1 MNALTH
7 DEQRDD
13 YIQRFAL
20 RELVE
25 HWLDRASVERPED
38 PYQYLIDEASAQRRS
53 GGGLVTCP
61 NQWCNMTMPASQFE
75 AHQRSCNNASG
86 WVRCVRCNM
95 RVDVS
100 KMSHH
105 RMYCRLERCTL
116 CGEVV
121 LPRMLLMCPYR
132 LIAEAERDRQAAM
145 HRLEQRREGLRPD
158 PEAEAALPIEASIG
172 SASLSSPRSP
182 SMTMMSTANRL
193 VSRCETPRASSAVP
207 AACLQGVAAPSS
219 LSPTERPTTRANASG
234 DRGCS
239 AASSASASHPAI
251 IALRTDISGCSDDA
265 ATSSSLAASSGRVL
279 AASESTLL
287 YSAAPTLA
295 DPSTS
300 ATLEH
305 TLLLEASCDGN
316 ECELHDCRP
325 DSDSGSKSQTTIL
338 SASPAVGRRPSFATL
353 IAADNN
359 TLCEQL
365 DNYPDELLPA
375 IRSLQ
380 RLWRRNFFVHLFRKE
395 VLGGVWRQLDSA
407 QEKAA
412 GKNPFGIANR
422 MVDRSLRERC
432 TSCEQ
437 SAPGSAGP
445 ASGGNETRVGSG
457 VDAGRG
463 AGLRSSSPSPVP
475 DNDLVAHEA
484 MSASFN
490 ADPVAVSDEELES
503 GGYMQARD
511 LEALIRHFAAREV
524 LPLSLV
530 LRIVRAATKL
540 LRKRPVVQ
548 HLAIPQSGSLVV
560 VGDIHGQMKD
570 LEYILSFMGPPTA
583 ERFYLFNGDFIDRGP
598 YGCEVLVYI
607 FSLLCTYPDYVYL
620 NRGNHENYST
630 NTEYGFMAELYA
642 KYGARSSYLL
652 SAMVDSYE
660 WMPLLSVIDHRVAVV
675 HGGAPRLVCTLNEIE
690 AIGHVRDIPVEHQST
705 RAEQLLTELLWNDP
719 VEKFRSRQLG
729 TSQQGAGWRSS
740 SRGCGVEYLSNITE
754 QFLKQNDLSL
764 LIRSH
769 DVKTAG
775 FELVHRN
782 KSITVFSASNYGG
795 VSGNRGAVAV
805 LTRESAQPI
814 FHTWFLRE
822 DYRQLRAEVLLNEE
836 EDAAAMIVLPHHN
849 DVAGMRASESGERPS
864 SNNVDS
870 SAALATPSS
879 GMSTPPNASFVPMLP
894 QKHISFTHL
903 TESAFMTDDEFI
915 QAYYLH
921 NDFVLPEEEGFMSVA
936 SGACSRGS
944 AFSDVAKTSEESTS
958 AMACIS
964 ADKRLGAL
972 VAQPKAPSQ
981 SKHSKSASG
990 SAGGRGRRAIQ
1001 GPPDSAGS
1009 WYAANSATASR
1020 ASRHAL
1026 QAHHGAIVSVTS
1038 QSSHGSAQPMARV
1051 GLGLS
1056 QDLSIALQLQTIQQ
1070 IRELVYFN
1078 RYALL
1083 AAFNQVD
1090 EMRTGTVYKAE
1101 WCVVTRDV
1109 LKLDIPWYYLCQ
1121 YLVPS
1126 LEVNGVPS
1134 VEYMR
1139 FLRHVDVHFALESR
1153 LSWQRATIARIS
1165 GGLDIPEDII
1175 SAFCDRPMKTMSSN
1189 SSRVQSTGSR
1199 GHSNGGGLSQNSSLR
1214 SPLPIISSPATVPSL
1229 SVGADASTDSP
1240 LSVESSLLLDA
1251 MAPVPTLSPP
1261 LPQRS
1266 FSSPP
1271 TPPATTLPTATIL
1284 LQTPVN
1290 AARRDCDDAESAAHA
1305 KWENEEEKRAVKGG
1319 AQSTDENW
1327 WCDVRIGFNTFAN
1340 KVRVLSPAA
1349 AAMEDNEVFALFC
1362 YFDVGMQG
1370 HVYVGDVVN
1379 RMTELL
1385 KEGGEEEAVL
1395 LVSGEL
1401 DFSAVPGGP
1410 QRGAAAG
1417 PPTTC
1422 SLNSLSASSTSSGM
1436 GIEVSCGNQGA
1447 TACGAPEAD
1456 CGDSRG
1462 GGGGRALLLSRW
1474 NSKAKN
1480 GCLARFGRG
1489 GLSAG
1494 CDATSRGGGV
1504 SSSSSA
1510 VDAAVSGSS
1519 FGTSLRP
1526 VGHRREPTSEPEEA
1540 KEIATWP
1547 AEAGDCGTSPRDSR
1561 LDGAIGGCGDSEPE
1575 SVVVGGTPSSTK
1587 PSPPSSMPE
1596 KISRQPRATLPTSSM
1611 ALPLEHEDDAKR
1623 RASREAHGAAAG
1635 EASEVTCERASGEGS
1650 MDLSGDPNKSSV
1662 SSLASA
1668 AERSSTH
1675 VAGAARTVAL
1685 PLLQAGGT
1693 VGSSADGRGFTDR
1706 KNAEGST
1713 TAVLDVPKPP
1723 CLEVVQEPSGAGND
1737 VLVDSRLSCAS
1748 DSALLASK
1756 LLGDYS
1762 RTGDLARRPT
1772 FNTTV
1777 GSGVSI
1783 TDSDAFRL
1791 DCSSQ
1796 DHPKPHQP
1804 PPPPQQQTQSLRSKH
1819 LSTPPW
1825 IFSAL
1830 LRVQEQLLG
1839 GHSRLRLLF
1848 AALNQ
1853 SKNGRLSEKEFVS
1866 LIEFMNLLLEYPLSD
1881 GQARELFRF
1890 VHESAIRCVQ
1900 SVLSRHQR
1908 VFAAGPLGRGRSHH
1922 TGSTTWGDLG
1932 RMPGDTRLSVSP
1944 MLAGMT
1950 CEADT
1955 EAYVQSRMQAEQQR
1969 GGAYIL
1975 FIEFMAFFSVKPV
1988 PHGDEVTATEELLRA
2003 GTASVVSGGAA
2014 ATGSSVTAPS
2024 ALAVSL
2030 SDDLSSSYHQQLQGR
2045 RSSSFHR
2052 QPPEVDSSGG
2062 PMVSMTMSEGAV
2074 TSLDYSS
2081 LVMKPAIG
2089 SLEAPA
2095 LVHAGGSYAGGAGGR
2110 LSNATKAKAV
2120 AGSPSCDSPRRQF
2133 VRSCEY
2139 LHQLGGASTMP
2150 PPPRES
2156 ILSPTAVSGGLRR
2169 GPRHS
2174 SSSSLS
2180 TAEQAALASAAGK
2193 DGTSPSA
2200 QLLIQPAER
2209 VASAASQTLGESTK
2223 KSMALPSSSLASWGP
2238 PSGSCRAG
2246 PVTLTT
2252 QTTDAVSLLAELRSV
2267 YGECVTLKELLQML
2281 STSLLPILLSEPT
2294 TPSPQEPLRGAST
2307 SLPQLASLP
2316 SARDSRSLAA
2326 LDGVAARAVAS
2337 TQRSPYLAENGGS
2350 HLSAAFTSETTPA
2363 AHLRMMG
2370 GTDTGHGGA
2379 AVAIPCQRQ
2388 GQSRGV
2394 DLEGELSPLLMH
2406 TASPAGAGSRR
2417 RTVRSHRGYEG
2428 DSGVIYPPRVP
2439 NSPAMCFAA
2448 NNAAWRFSNKIG
2460 PSIMPTARPYMLNQ
2474 PTELRVTGMAA
2485 HSYSLQPISLDVPH
2499 PSDSL
2504 IAAHFTGLGDAG
2516 ADVAA
2521 VAAGSRGCLRAHLHG
2536 HDRSSRRGTSSMSLT
2551 QQPPKGESLSV
2562 PVAPHLPDT
2571 PTQHPCACAPAAQGA
2586 EAFSDFSASDSL
2598 GVGSKI
2604 ASSIRVR
2611 LTSSGS
2617 DEARRRTTGEGSGGG
2632 TAVLTNE
2639 SAINK
2644 DAARGEPPMRSG
2656 CDLALEY
2663 CAEKPHP
2670 QRGKRDAP
2678 STPTT
2683 YPALA
2688 SSLPR
2693 AKPAASKWP
2702 PLPPAAVAAAPPRE
2716 AERASVSA
2724 AVSAVY
2730 AERNA
2735 AVASML
2741 LRYSW
2746 NAGASSKKTSTTQKG
2761 EPSVP
2766 AAAPATAASTPSR
2779 DRPLQPQVK
2788 VFKRKEAVVGTATTH
2803 RVAVAPATALAPS
2816 PAAKGAVTSKAAAA
2830 TIPAPPP
2837 IRAMPNT
2844 AAATSIAP
2852 LAGANPS
2859 APASPQS
2866 QAPRAA
2872 SDPLHD
2878 VQPVG
2883 AASLAPAQC
2892 STDAR
2897 EMFEVLAT
2905 EHPTSIITGVSAA
2918 PRDSVASGHDV
2929 GGFVSLNRPF
2939 ATRLSYTNTLPP
2951 ITPSQPP
2958 STSTMSN
2965 SIWLTAL
2972 TSKDQLRSL
2981 RASQSKGFAVANS
2994 PDAFV
2999 LPEPS
3004 DARSPAAA
3012 PACRRSDGNREAD
3025 ISAPTAAASAA
3036 SPTSARRLDSTA
3048 SPTRLAKGTG
3058 GGGPLSHK
3066 RKREGSTNCV
3076 VGGAVKRTGKDGT
3089 LLTATMSSSSS
3100 VQAVPPH
3107 SSAPAA
3113 LPAANA
3119 ASKAS
3124 RTRQQLPAVSSDT
3137 VASTSTR
3144 PASLTASTTPAT
3156 GAQGSAKLTGGLS
3169 VREGK
3174 AAILLIPAAAAG
3186 KSSTAPLVA
3195 EGKCMLTRSISEGA
3209 YKTRMQRSLCGASER
3224 MGAPSPPSATPQPP
3238 AKAGGGNVCND
3249 VGEDVP
3255 AAKVAAAACTPTP
3268 PSPPLIAIAPPAA
3281 EGVQTP
3287 VTTPNQ
3293 VSVKRKLSAPARDL
3307 PGGGQ
3312 HSRD

>member
-13 YIQRFAL
+13 YLQRFAL

-158 PEAEAALPIEASIG
+158 PEAEAALHIEASTG

-182 SMTMMSTANRL
+182 SITMMSTANRL
-193 VSRCETPRASSAVP
+193 VSRCETPRASSALP
-207 AACLQGVAAPSS
+207 AACLQGVVAPSS
-219 LSPTERPTTRANASG
+219 LSPTERPTTRAKASG

-251 IALRTDISGCSDDA
+251 IALRTDTSGCSDDA

-295 DPSTS
+295 DTSPS

-305 TLLLEASCDGN
+305 TLLLGASCDGN
-316 ECELHDCRP
+316 ERELHHCRA
-325 DSDSGSKSQTTIL
+325 DSDSGSESLTTIL

-353 IAADNN
+353 TAADNK

-437 SAPGSAGP
+437 SVPDSAGP
-445 ASGGNETRVGSG
+445 ASGGNKTGVDSG

-503 GGYMQARD
+503 GGYMRARD

-530 LRIVRAATKL
+530 LRIVRAASKL

-675 HGGAPRLVCTLNEIE
+675 HGGAPRLVCTLKEIE
-690 AIGHVRDIPVEHQST
+690 AIGHVRDIPVEHQSS
-705 RAEQLLTELLWNDP
+705 RAEQLLAELLWNDP

-775 FELVHRN
+775 FELAHRN

-836 EDAAAMIVLPHHN
+836 EDAAAMIVLPHHK
-849 DVAGMRASESGERPS
+849 DVAGMRTSESGDRPG

-879 GMSTPPNASFVPMLP
+879 GTSTSPNASFVPMLP
-894 QKHISFTHL
+894 QKRISFTHL

-921 NDFVLPEEEGFMSVA
+921 NDFVLPEEEDFMSVA

-944 AFSDVAKTSEESTS
+944 AFSDVARTSEESTS

-972 VAQPKAPSQ
+972 AAQPQAPSQ
-981 SKHSKSASG
+981 SKHSKPGSG
-990 SAGGRGRRAIQ
+990 SAGARGWRAIQ

-1009 WYAANSATASR
+1009 WHAANNATASR

-1070 IRELVYFN
+1070 IREIVYFN

-1153 LSWQRATIARIS
+1153 LSWQRATISRIS

-1175 SAFCDRPMKTMSSN
+1175 SAFCDRPMKAVSSN

-1199 GHSNGGGLSQNSSLR
+1199 GHSYGGGLSQNSSLR
-1214 SPLPIISSPATVPSL
+1214 SPLPVISSPATVPSL
-1229 SVGADASTDSP
+1229 SVGADASADSP
-1240 LSVESSLLLDA
+1240 LSMESSLLLA
-1251 MAPVPTLSPP
+1251 ATAPAPTLSPP

-1290 AARRDCDDAESAAHA
+1290 AARRDCDDAESAAHT
-1305 KWENEEEKRAVKGG
+1305 KWESEEEKRVVKGG
-1319 AQSTDENW
+1319 AHSSDENW

-1370 HVYVGDVVN
+1370 HVYVSDVVD

-1385 KEGGEEEAVL
+1385 QEGGEEEAVL

-1417 PPTTC
+1417 PPTMC
-1422 SLNSLSASSTSSGM
+1422 SLNSLSASSTSSAM
-1436 GIEVSCGNQGA
+1436 GIEVGDGNQGT

-1494 CDATSRGGGV
+1494 CDATSRGGGEG

-1519 FGTSLRP
+1519 FGASLRP
-1526 VGHRREPTSEPEEA
+1526 VGHRREHTTEPGEA

-1547 AEAGDCGTSPRDSR
+1547 AKFGECGTSPRDSR
-1561 LDGAIGGCGDSEPE
+1561 LDGAIGDCGDNEPE
-1575 SVVVGGTPSSTK
+1575 SVVVGCTPSSTK

-1596 KISRQPRATLPTSSM
+1596 KISQQPRATLPTSSM
-1611 ALPLEHEDDAKR
+1611 ALPLEHEDDAKH

-1635 EASEVTCERASGEGS
+1635 EASEVTCEKASGEGS
-1650 MDLSGDPNKSSV
+1650 MDLSGDSNKSSF

-1668 AERSSTH
+1668 VEQSSTH
-1675 VAGAARTVAL
+1675 VTGAARTVAL

-1693 VGSSADGRGFTDR
+1693 VGRSTDGRGCTDR

-1723 CLEVVQEPSGAGND
+1723 CLEVAQEPSGAGND
-1737 VLVDSRLSCAS
+1737 VLVDSRLSCVS
-1748 DSALLASK
+1748 DSALLASRPFD
-1756 LLGDYS
+1756 DYS
-1762 RTGDLARRPT
+1762 RTSGLARRPT
-1772 FNTTV
+1772 FNATV

-1804 PPPPQQQTQSLRSKH
+1804 PPPPQQQAQSLRSKH

-1839 GHSRLRLLF
+1839 GYSRLRLLF

-1881 GQARELFRF
+1881 EQARELFRF

-1900 SVLSRHQR
+1900 SVLSRQQR
-1908 VFAAGPLGRGRSHH
+1908 VFAVGPLGRGRSRH

-1932 RMPGDTRLSVSP
+1932 RMPGDTRLRVSP

-2003 GTASVVSGGAA
+2003 GTASVASGGAA
-2014 ATGSSVTAPS
+2014 VTGSSVTAPS

-2030 SDDLSSSYHQQLQGR
+2030 SDDLSSSYHQQLQGH

-2074 TSLDYSS
+2074 TSLDHSL
-2081 LVMKPAIG
+2081 LVMKPAMG

-2095 LVHAGGSYAGGAGGR
+2095 LVHAGGSYAGGAVGR
-2110 LSNATKAKAV
+2110 LSNATKAKTV

-2133 VRSCEY
+2133 VRSGEY
-2139 LHQLGGASTMP
+2139 LHQLGGASTVP

-2156 ILSPTAVSGGLRR
+2156 LLSPTAVSGGLRR

-2193 DGTSPSA
+2193 GGASSSA
-2200 QLLIQPAER
+2200 QLLFRPAER

-2223 KSMALPSSSLASWGP
+2223 KSVALPSSSLASWAP

-2252 QTTDAVSLLAELRSV
+2252 QATDAVSLLAELRSV
-2267 YGECVTLKELLQML
+2267 YGEYVTLKELLQML

-2316 SARDSRSLAA
+2316 SARNSRSLAA
-2326 LDGVAARAVAS
+2326 LDGVAGRAAAS
-2337 TQRSPYLAENGGS
+2337 TQRSPYLAENGCS
-2350 HLSAAFTSETTPA
+2350 HLSAAFASETTLA

-2388 GQSRGV
+2388 GQSRGI

-2406 TASPAGAGSRR
+2406 TASPAGAVSRR

-2428 DSGVIYPPRVP
+2428 DNGVIYPPRVS

-2448 NNAAWRFSNKIG
+2448 NNAVWRFSNKIG

-2485 HSYSLQPISLDVPH
+2485 HSYSLQPISLGVPH
-2499 PSDSL
+2499 PSDPL

-2516 ADVAA
+2516 SDAA
-2521 VAAGSRGCLRAHLHG
+2521 AAAAGSRGCLRAHLHG
-2536 HDRSSRRGTSSMSLT
+2536 HDRSSRWGMSSMSLT

-2571 PTQHPCACAPAAQGA
+2571 PTQRPCACAPAALGA
-2586 EAFSDFSASDSL
+2586 EAFSDSSASDSL

-2611 LTSSGS
+2611 LT
-2617 DEARRRTTGEGSGGG
+2617 GEGSGGV
-2632 TAVLTNE
+2632 TAVPSNE
-2639 SAINK
+2639 SAINE
-2644 DAARGEPPMRSG
+2644 DATRGEPPIRRS

-2678 STPTT
+2678 STPKTS
-2683 YPALA
+2683 PALA

-2702 PLPPAAVAAAPPRE
+2702 PLPPAAATAAAPPRE

-2724 AVSAVY
+2724 AVSAVDP
-2730 AERNA
+2730 ERNA
-2735 AVASML
+2735 AVASMP

-2746 NAGASSKKTSTTQKG
+2746 NAGTSSKKAFTAQKG

-2766 AAAPATAASTPSR
+2766 AAAPSTAASTPSR

-2788 VFKRKEAVVGTATTH
+2788 VCKGKEAIVGTATTL

-2830 TIPAPPP
+2830 AIPAPPP

-2852 LAGANPS
+2852 LAGADPS
-2859 APASPQS
+2859 APTSPHS
-2866 QAPRAA
+2866 QAQRAA
-2872 SDPLHD
+2872 SDSLHD
-2878 VQPVG
+2878 VVQPAG

-2897 EMFEVLAT
+2897 EMFELLAT
-2905 EHPTSIITGVSAA
+2905 ERPTSIITGVSAA
-2918 PRDSVASGHDV
+2918 PRDSVASSHDV
-2929 GGFVSLNRPF
+2929 GGFVSLNGPF
-2939 ATRLSYTNTLPP
+2939 AARLSYTNTLPP

-2958 STSTMSN
+2958 STSTSTMN
-2965 SIWLTAL
+2965 NNVWLATL

-3004 DARSPAAA
+3004 DARTPAAS
-3012 PACRRSDGNREAD
+3012 PACRRSDDNREAV

-3036 SPTSARRLDSTA
+3036 SSTLARRLDGAA

-3066 RKREGSTNCV
+3066 RKGEGSTNCV
-3076 VGGAVKRTGKDGT
+3076 VGGAAKRIGKVET
-3089 LLTATMSSSSS
+3089 PLTATMSSSSS

-3113 LPAANA
+3113 VPAANA

-3137 VASTSTR
+3137 VAFTSTR

-3174 AAILLIPAAAAG
+3174 AAIPLIPAAAAC

-3195 EGKCMLTRSISEGA
+3195 EGKCMLTRSISEAA
-3209 YKTRMQRSLCGASER
+3209 YKTRLQRSLCGASER
-3224 MGAPSPPSATPQPP
+3224 MGAPSPPSVTPQPP

-3255 AAKVAAAACTPTP
+3255 GAKVAAAACTPAP
-3268 PSPPLIAIAPPAA
+3268 PLPPLIAIAPPVA